1 MTSNIP
7 RYALWILL
15 GYVGWLNY
23 LAWQKDYGPIDAA
36 AELAAAHAPV
46 GGLASQL
53 PQSGTASA
61 PGVTANPVSSAALP
75 ASSGVAAA
83 PIPAGSLAADAAVAA
98 GPAVHVHTDLLQ
110 LEISLKGGTVSQ
122 ADLNDYSRVK
132 GQAQRVRLENHD
144 SPETLYLL
152 QVAMQG
158 PAGGASP
165 DALASFTS
173 TATDFQMAPGQDE
186 LRVPLHWTD
195 GQGVEV
201 TKEFVFRRGSYA
213 INITQTVTNHST
225 APWPAAAY
233 ARIVRNDPPTR
244 TSMFSTNPERFA
256 SHGPAIWDTAYRKL
270 KVTDKD
276 DRNLN
281 EEVQNGW
288 IAAIQHQFVTAVVPP
303 PNTGY
308 TFTMNS
314 QGDEYVLAAGASAA
328 VAVPVGAQQSFPMTV
343 FLGPKLQAQ
352 LATAGPNLQRVTD
365 FGKLFVIAQ
374 PLFSALS
381 WVHSV
386 TGNWGVAILLITL
399 LLKLIFYPLSEASG
413 KSMAKMRALQ
423 PRIKNIQEQYKD
435 DKEKLGRA
443 TMELYQREKV
453 NPVSGCLPMIVQIP
467 VFFAF
472 YWVLMESVEMRQA
485 PFALWLNDLSSP
497 DPYFILPILMAGAMF
512 VQQRLNPTSPDP
524 VQAKVMM
531 FMPIAMSALFM
542 FLPSGL
548 VLYYVANTALGVLQQ
563 WNINRRITVASVRKT

>member
-1 MTSNIP
+1 MTSNYS
-7 RYALWILL
+7 RYALWIAL
-15 GYVGWLNY
+15 GFVIWLNY
-23 LAWQKDYGPIDAA
+23 LAWQKDYVAVDAA
-36 AELAAAHAPV
+36 AAAVAAHLPT
-46 GGLASQL
+46 GGLEGQI
-53 PQSGTASA
+53 PQSGNASA
-61 PGVTANPVSSAALP
+61 PGAANSSAAAGTVP
-75 ASSGVAAA
+75 TAAAA
-83 PIPAGSLAADAAVAA
+83 PVATNSLAAAASVAA
-98 GPAVHVHTDLLQ
+98 GPAVRVRTDLLE
-110 LEISLKGGTVSQ
+110 LTISLTGGTITQ
-122 ADLNDYSRVK
+122 ADLNDYSLKK

-152 QVAMQG
+152 QLALSG
-158 PAGGASP
+158 PAGTERP
-165 DALASFTS
+165 NQLATFTADQS
-173 TATDFQMAPGQDE
+173 DFQMAPGQDE
-186 LRVPLHWTD
+186 LRVPLRWAD
-195 GQGVEV
+195 GHGVTV
-201 TKEFVFRRGSYA
+201 TKEFLFRRGSYA
-213 INITQTVTNHST
+213 INVTQTVDNHSD
-225 APWPAAAY
+225 APWAATAY
-233 ARIVRNDPPTR
+233 AQIVRNDPPTH
-244 TSMFSTNPERFA
+244 SSIFSTNPERFA
-256 SHGPAIWDTAYRKL
+256 SHGPAIWDTQYRKL
-270 KVTDKD
+270 KATDSD
-276 DRNLN
+276 DKRLN
-281 EEVQNGW
+281 EDVRNGW

-303 PNTGY
+303 ANTDY
-308 TFTMNS
+308 TFTLNA
-314 QGDEYVLAAGASAA
+314 QGDEYQLAASGKALTEIPAGAS
-328 VAVPVGAQQSFPMTV
+328 QSFPMTV

-374 PLFSALS
+374 PLFKALS

-386 TGNWGVAILLITL
+386 TGNWGVAILLVTL